1 MEALEQQIKLKDNFE
16 RQLSMEKSQLERNI
30 TNSNKAAQRMSQNV
44 EELQWRIKN
53 NFELPVDFFQK
64 PLATNEPPTSF
75 QGFCEHLEKSVTSKG
90 TNQNLQSTPLP
101 IMKAESVMKQISC
114 FDISPEMLQATCF
127 DVNNSDTCENNGTI
141 SDFSPS
147 SNEVIEY
154 MIEGD
159 SEEDPGE
166 YHLDGDSQDEGL
178 GDISSDETTESIV
191 PNMGIVAN
199 HKSYNNEI
207 CEQAKIISAKSLD
220 KNIIQNYENIETPSR
235 PKMNEKERRPSRI
248 SFETPL

>member
-1 MEALEQQIKLKDNFE
+1 
-16 RQLSMEKSQLERNI
+16 
-30 TNSNKAAQRMSQNV
+30 
-44 EELQWRIKN
+44 
-53 NFELPVDFFQK
+53 
-64 PLATNEPPTSF
+64 
-75 QGFCEHLEKSVTSKG
+75 
-90 TNQNLQSTPLP
+90 
-101 IMKAESVMKQISC
+101 
-114 FDISPEMLQATCF
+114 MLQATCF
-127 DVNNSDTCENNGTI
+127 DVNKSDTCENNGTI

-159 SEEDPGE
+159 SEEDAQ
-166 YHLDGDSQDEGL
+166 LDGDSHDEGL
-178 GDISSDETTESIV
+178 GDISSDETTESIA
-191 PNMGIVAN
+191 PDMEIVAN

-220 KNIIQNYENIETPSR
+220 KNIIQNCENIETPSR